1 MEEHL
6 RVALTG
12 NELIESFNAVVRSG
26 VYFPGL
32 RNEIVSVV
40 SYVIPASDFSRG
52 RKLAHTS
59 GDDQLLGSQHWCSKI
74 PALDH
79 VPTRQ
84 TVGTG
89 EERQST
95 SARNC
100 WRVTERVE
108 VR

>member
-6 RVALTG
+6 RVALIG
-12 NELIESFNAVVRSG
+12 SQLIESFNAVFSV
-26 VYFPGL
+26 VYFAGL

-52 RKLAHTS
+52 TKLAHTS
-59 GDDQLLGSQHWCSKI
+59 GDDQLLGNQHWCSKI

-84 TVGTG
+84 TVGT
-89 EERQST
+89 
-95 SARNC
+95 C
-100 WRVTERVE
+100 E
-108 VR
+108 V